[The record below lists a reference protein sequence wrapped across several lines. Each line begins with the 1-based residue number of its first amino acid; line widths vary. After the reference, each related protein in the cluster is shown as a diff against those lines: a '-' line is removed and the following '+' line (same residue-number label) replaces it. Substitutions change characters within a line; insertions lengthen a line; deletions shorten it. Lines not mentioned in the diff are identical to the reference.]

1 MAEKIMGSV
10 LVIIQETLIFSYT
23 VALGIS
29 HSGVVYSLSYVVVV
43 GTQKKCTKKNG
54 GSGDVLGPPN
64 TINYEM
70 FRSETV

>member
-1 MAEKIMGSV
+1 MIMGSV
-10 LVIIQETLIFSYT
+10 LVIIQESLIFSYT

-54 GSGDVLGPPN
+54 GSGDVLGPPEYN
-64 TINYEM
+64 QL
-70 FRSETV
+70 